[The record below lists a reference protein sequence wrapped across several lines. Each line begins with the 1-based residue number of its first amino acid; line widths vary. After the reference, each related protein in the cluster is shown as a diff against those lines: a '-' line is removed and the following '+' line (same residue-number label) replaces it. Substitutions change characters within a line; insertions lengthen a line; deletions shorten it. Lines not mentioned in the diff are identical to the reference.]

1 MSQAY
6 LMREAIGRPQSVE
19 AIGGP
24 QGRQRPSE
32 AIRGHQRPSE
42 AIRGHQRPAEASRGQ
57 QRPTVPAVLAACL
70 PIIQLLIDA
79 REGR

>member
-1 MSQAY
+1 VSQAY

-32 AIRGHQRPSE
+32 AIRG
-42 AIRGHQRPAEASRGQ
+42 Q
-57 QRPTVPAVLAACL
+57 QRPTVSAVLAACI